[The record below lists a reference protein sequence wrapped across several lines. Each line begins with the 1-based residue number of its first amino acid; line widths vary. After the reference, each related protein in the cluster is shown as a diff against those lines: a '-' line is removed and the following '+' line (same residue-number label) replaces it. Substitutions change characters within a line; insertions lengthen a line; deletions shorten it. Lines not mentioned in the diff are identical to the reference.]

1 VRQFSVF
8 SVSSV
13 VNQLAVLATV
23 AGLAAP
29 EAEAQ
34 RLDTASLRRAAE
46 YSEAERGIAMLVMVD
61 GRIIFEHYPKNG
73 SPGKTHLLASGTK
86 SFAGILAAAA
96 VQDSLLTYDEPVAN
110 TIQEWAMD
118 PRKSGITI
126 RQLLDLS
133 SGIDGGPQLT
143 PPSYAQAVSAT
154 IAAGPTEQFL
164 YGPVP
169 FQLFGEI
176 MKRKLSSRGETVG
189 AYLSRRILT
198 PLDIKPSFWRGLP
211 QGEPQLPH
219 GAYLSA
225 REWVKLGE
233 FVRLKGMWK
242 GTQLIPAE
250 HLAELFK
257 GSAVNPAYGMSW
269 WLNVD
274 VPPALRRQITQL
286 QNNFGGMERV
296 PGLEGMVTAAGAFK
310 QRLYVIPSRRM
321 VVVRLGNSVGPQFQ
335 DARFLGL
342 LTGAITQ

>member
-1 VRQFSVF
+1 VLSASSVLRQFAVLSVF
-8 SVSSV
+8 AG
-13 VNQLAVLATV
+13 NAA
-23 AGLAAP
+23 AGLAA
-29 EAEAQ
+29 Q
-34 RLDTASLRRAAE
+34 RPDTASLRRAAE

-61 GRIIFEHYPKNG
+61 GRIVFEHYPKNG
-73 SPGKTHLLASGTK
+73 SPSKTHLLASGTK

-96 VQDSLLTYDEPVAN
+96 VQDSLLTYDEPIAN
-110 TIQEWAMD
+110 TIHEWAMD
-118 PRKSGITI
+118 PQRSAITI

-143 PPSYAQAVSAT
+143 PPSYAEAVRARIS
-154 IAAGPTEQFL
+154 AGPTEKFQ

-176 MKRKLSSRGETVG
+176 MKRKLAPRGETVG
-189 AYLSRRILT
+189 AYLSRRILI
-198 PLDIKPSFWRGLP
+198 PLDIKPSFWRGLA

-233 FVRLKGMWK
+233 FVRLKGQWK
-242 GTQLIPAE
+242 GQQLIPAE
-250 HLAELFK
+250 HLAELFN

-274 VPPALRRQITQL
+274 VPPALRAEIRQL

-342 LTGAITQ
+342 LTGALSQ